1 MACTVAV
8 EESIGEHYNDQIRA
22 LLEDDP
28 EAHRDLL
35 EIIKEFRDDELEHLN
50 TGLEHDAKKVARHL
64 IHSTHHR
71 YTCIILCFHQ

>member
-28 EAHRDLL
+28 VAHRDLL

-50 TGLEHDAKKVARHL
+50 TGLEHDAKKVAGYL

-71 YTCIILCFHQ
+71 YIILCFHQ